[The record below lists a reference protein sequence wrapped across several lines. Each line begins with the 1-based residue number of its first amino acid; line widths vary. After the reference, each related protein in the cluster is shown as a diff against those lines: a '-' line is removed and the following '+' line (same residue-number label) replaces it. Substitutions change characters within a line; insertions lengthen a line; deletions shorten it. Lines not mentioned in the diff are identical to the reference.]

1 MKNKRNTWLR
11 RAAAFVLC
19 AALVLMTGIFPTRVQ
34 AKSLE
39 DLKQEYNEL
48 EKEIEANKKKLES
61 IKNQQTSNAEKM
73 SLLSSQAEAISIE
86 AIVRTTSSSVK
97 PSRTCTC
104 CTSNT
109 PFVNVPV
116 LSNTTVLIFVIA
128 SK

>member
-73 SLLSSQAEAISIE
+73 KLLSSQAEAIS
-86 AIVRTTSSSVK
+86 RDRKSV
-97 PSRTCTC
+97 
-104 CTSNT
+104 
-109 PFVNVPV
+109 V
-116 LSNTTVLIFVIA
+116 
-128 SK
+128 

>member
-48 EKEIEANKKKLES
+48 EKEIEANKKKLERS
-61 IKNQQTSNAEKM
+61 ADLECGED
-73 SLLSSQAEAISIE
+73 EAALFSG
-86 AIVRTTSSSVK
+86 
-97 PSRTCTC
+97 
-104 CTSNT
+104 
-109 PFVNVPV
+109 
-116 LSNTTVLIFVIA
+116 
-128 SK
+128 

>member
-48 EKEIEANKKKLES
+48 EKEIEANKKKARKHKESADLEYGEDEVALFS
-61 IKNQQTSNAEKM
+61 G
-73 SLLSSQAEAISIE
+73 
-86 AIVRTTSSSVK
+86 
-97 PSRTCTC
+97 
-104 CTSNT
+104 
-109 PFVNVPV
+109 
-116 LSNTTVLIFVIA
+116 
-128 SK
+128 

>member
-61 IKNQQTSNAEKM
+61 IKKSADLEHGED
-73 SLLSSQAEAISIE
+73 EAAFFSG
-86 AIVRTTSSSVK
+86 
-97 PSRTCTC
+97 
-104 CTSNT
+104 
-109 PFVNVPV
+109 
-116 LSNTTVLIFVIA
+116 
-128 SK
+128 

>member
-48 EKEIEANKKKLES
+48 EKEIEANKKKLQEIRGNVKGIS
-61 IKNQQTSNAEKM
+61 GAGGKTLQLI
-73 SLLSSQAEAISIE
+73 LAICS
-86 AIVRTTSSSVK
+86 AT
-97 PSRTCTC
+97 
-104 CTSNT
+104 
-109 PFVNVPV
+109 
-116 LSNTTVLIFVIA
+116 
-128 SK
+128 